1 MWFSPLLK
9 RNTSDL
15 HLWAVLP
22 ACMCYSS
29 PTHCGQNNKHPEA
42 LPRPLSFCD
51 WWHSFFSISVVSTIE
66 AHIHEHTHIP
76 SWRGALVLAH
86 CISEIQSLAPL
97 FADVSK
103 NPIFCCSIV
112 WVEIE
117 AHHWECKVTEHIS
130 TKSPIS
136 LLCSCA
142 LLLSPSICR
151 HASLSFSCT
160 HTHTHTS
167 TLYLCCCR
175 ALLFIHSTSHEQ
187 TAPWMPWPQVH
198 WNSHNSLPDC
208 KISGLSIWTQW
219 LRASIY
225 QDVESVES
233 WSHC

>member
-9 RNTSDL
+9 HNTSDL

-51 WWHSFFSISVVSTIE
+51 WWHSFFSISVVFTIE

-76 SWRGALVLAH
+76 SWLGALVMAH

-97 FADVSK
+97 CADVSK

-142 LLLSPSICR
+142 CLLSPSICL
-151 HASLSFSCT
+151 HASLTFSCT
-160 HTHTHTS
+160 HTQAHS
-167 TLYLCCCR
+167 ISAAAALSYSFTLQAMSRQLLECPDLKYTEIATIASLT
-175 ALLFIHSTSHEQ
+175 AKYQASQSGLSDSELLFI
-187 TAPWMPWPQVH
+187 
-198 WNSHNSLPDC
+198 
-208 KISGLSIWTQW
+208 GIW
-219 LRASIY
+219 R
-225 QDVESVES
+225 V
-233 WSHC
+233 